1 MNEQEKTFI
10 GTAAEKFLY
19 EIETMKMDK
28 LYKIP
33 TISALIKNG
42 NLFQKVTAEEIAQS
56 IKKFYENP
64 KHSIDMQDASSKN
77 YLNWTNA
84 QFKAKAISMPIK
96 HISKSSNYFN
106 YDEINQVMYFSD
118 EVFKFNSPHLIEHI
132 EDILEYRLRD
142 KCAKLYKKQER

>member
-1 MNEQEKTFI
+1 M
-10 GTAAEKFLY
+10 Y

-118 EVFKFNSPHLIEHI
+118 EVFKFNSPSP
-132 EDILEYRLRD
+132 YR
-142 KCAKLYKKQER
+142 AY